1 MLGAAIALLG
11 QHLTKRSEARARTTE
26 MLLNACAHVVASS
39 SDLLNRIW
47 EEHALR
53 LEGRVVEW
61 DLAGHRLASA
71 RVEILSVDVRLVAAL
86 HEVNEAGK
94 ALGAYWRR
102 GNTEEAE
109 YQARR
114 DRYRAA
120 MHAFTDESGR
130 AIRNRTVRS

>member
-1 MLGAAIALLG
+1 M
-11 QHLTKRSEARARTTE
+11 T
-26 MLLNACAHVVASS
+26 C
-39 SDLLNRIW
+39 NRIW
-47 EEHALR
+47 EEHALH
-53 LEGRVVEW
+53 LEGRVVER

-71 RVEILSVDVRLVAAL
+71 RVEILSVDAGLVAAL
-86 HEVNEAGK
+86 REVNEAGK

-120 MHAFTDESGR
+120 MHAFTEESGR
-130 AIRNRTVRS
+130 TIRSLSVHS